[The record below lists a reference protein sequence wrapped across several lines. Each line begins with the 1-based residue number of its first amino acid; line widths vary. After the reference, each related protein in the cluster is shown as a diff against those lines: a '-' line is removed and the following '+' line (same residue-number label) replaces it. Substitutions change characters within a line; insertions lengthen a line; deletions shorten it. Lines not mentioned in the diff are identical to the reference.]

1 MLRKRLTQDQLAN
14 MDYSKLLLK
23 MLKGEHK
30 LEELYDRGQ
39 WMISVKNTH
48 FTFRMRLFVSTAPL
62 DALTMGVPT
71 WSLRITND
79 EDRQVMYIS
88 SLAPDI
94 SQYLGNRIM
103 DAKEKLQK
111 KSAQFDYANL
121 EDYIKG

>member
-1 MLRKRLTQDQLAN
+1 MQRLTQDQLAN
-14 MDYSKLLLK
+14 TDYSKLLLK

-39 WMISVKNTH
+39 WMISVTNTH
-48 FTFRMRLFVSTAPL
+48 FTFRMRLYVSTKPL

-79 EDRQVMYIS
+79 EDRQVMYVS

-103 DAKEKLQK
+103 DAKEKRKK
-111 KSAQFDYANL
+111 KSAQLDYENL
-121 EDYIKG
+121 EEYIKG

>member
-1 MLRKRLTQDQLAN
+1 

-48 FTFRMRLFVSTAPL
+48 FTFRMRLYVSTAPL

-79 EDRQVMYIS
+79 EDRQVVYVS
-88 SLAPDI
+88 SLAPAI

-103 DAKEKLQK
+103 DAKEKHNK